1 LKERG
6 RVPDWRCVE
15 DYAFTEGLSR
25 ELWAWEFLRRN
36 PEYRR
41 DWQAFWA
48 TWQELEADYGSPPNR
63 DFQRWKKD
71 LRAYAPDDACI
82 EEDEL
87 GVGCAG
93 EEGKVLIECW
103 MGAKWG
109 FYKFPLDPARD
120 RPKVPEELL
129 WREVEP
135 GPIVVNADDLACLGD
150 HPARMALGFDL
161 SLPLKPQL
169 DEARQHLLAAQRGL
183 RRAGNLPLRVPEG
196 KDWWTRCLRLLDAE
210 AAGAR
215 ETEIAA
221 ILGQGN
227 DEDAWSRLRQNAHQ
241 LVAGGY
247 RRILLLPGG

>member
-15 DYAFTEGLSR
+15 DYAFTDGLSR
-25 ELWAWEFLRRN
+25 DLWAWEFLRRN
-36 PEYRR
+36 PGYRR

-48 TWQELEADYGSPPNR
+48 TWQALEADYGSPPNR

-71 LRAYAPDDACI
+71 PRAYAADTACI
-82 EEDEL
+82 DEDEL

-93 EEGKVLIECW
+93 EEGRVLIECW

-129 WREVEP
+129 WREVEA
-135 GPIVVNADDLACLGD
+135 GPIVVNSDDSAYLGD
-150 HPARMALGFDL
+150 DPARTALGFDL

-169 DEARQHLLAAQRGL
+169 DEARQHLLAAQRRL
-183 RRAGNLPLRVPEG
+183 RRVGNLPLRVSEG
-196 KDWWTRCLRLLDAE
+196 KDWWMRCLRLLDAE
-210 AAGAR
+210 TAGAS
-215 ETEIAA
+215 EAEITS
-221 ILGQGN
+221 ILIPGG
-227 DEDAWSRLRQNAHQ
+227 DEDGFNRLRHDAHRLMKDGYGRVL
-241 LVAGGY
+241 LVPEG
-247 RRILLLPGG
+247 